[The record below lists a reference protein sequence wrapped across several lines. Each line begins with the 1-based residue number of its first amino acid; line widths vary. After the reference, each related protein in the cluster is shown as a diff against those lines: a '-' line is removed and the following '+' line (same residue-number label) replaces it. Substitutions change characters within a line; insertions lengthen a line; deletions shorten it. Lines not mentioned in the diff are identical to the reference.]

1 MKSDERLA
9 LLKEWLL
16 NVPHALP
23 YEEWRESWLRH
34 SKGLQKALETRK
46 SLVSW
51 LYKIKC
57 GMTKDLNWLAQDS
70 YYGLCKTLK
79 EHRSG
84 CGKDKK
90 AKTCRK
96 TKKNK
101 EKKLNLG

>member
-1 MKSDERLA
+1 
-9 LLKEWLL
+9 
-16 NVPHALP
+16 
-23 YEEWRESWLRH
+23 
-34 SKGLQKALETRK
+34 
-46 SLVSW
+46 VSW

-96 TKKNK
+96 TKKRN
-101 EKKLNLG
+101 